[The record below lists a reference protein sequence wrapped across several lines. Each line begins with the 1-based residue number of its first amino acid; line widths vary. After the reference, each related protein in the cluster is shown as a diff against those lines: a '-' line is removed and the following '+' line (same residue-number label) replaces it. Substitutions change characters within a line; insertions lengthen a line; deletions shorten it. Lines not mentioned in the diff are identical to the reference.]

1 MQTCSTSSEGGEYY
15 WLICQVGSPAPS
27 SAGEKQQTK
36 TLDAESYNLK
46 EVQKRSLSIRRR
58 QMSSLKAATVVGYL
72 ECREKSPDN
81 IWCTGRFC
89 WSRIKTRQKVVGVVV
104 FGEIRE
110 YFDGNRILVDVI
122 SVDEQFHLAL
132 SSCGKIYVHS
142 EKAAVYGG
150 VVGGTA
156 VLSRCVILVYHRE
169 TRMSSVYD
177 RFWKIFF
184 IYFFLWGRKGHPDA
198 TICLVMS
205 AAG

>member
-1 MQTCSTSSEGGEYY
+1 M
-15 WLICQVGSPAPS
+15 LNFVVGRGVLLANSPSWFSRPLFRRD
-27 SAGEKQQTK
+27 KQQTK

-81 IWCTGRFC
+81 IWYTGRFC

-122 SVDEQFHLAL
+122 SINEQFHLAL
-132 SSCGKIYVHS
+132 SSCGEIYVHP
-142 EKAAVYGG
+142 ERAAVYGG

-177 RFWKIFF
+177 RFWKIFLF
-184 IYFFLWGRKGHPDA
+184 IFFLWERQGYPDA
-198 TICLVMS
+198 AVCLVMS

>member
-1 MQTCSTSSEGGEYY
+1 
-15 WLICQVGSPAPS
+15 
-27 SAGEKQQTK
+27 
-36 TLDAESYNLK
+36 
-46 EVQKRSLSIRRR
+46 
-58 QMSSLKAATVVGYL
+58 MSSLRAATVVGYL

-81 IWCTGRFC
+81 IWYTGRFC

-122 SVDEQFHLAL
+122 SINEQFHLAL
-132 SSCGKIYVHS
+132 SSCGEIYVHP
-142 EKAAVYGG
+142 ERAAVYDG

-177 RFWKIFF
+177 RFLENFLFIFF
-184 IYFFLWGRKGHPDA
+184 FGEGRDVLMVVNIRRRMKG
-198 TICLVMS
+198 
-205 AAG
+205 GRR

>member
-1 MQTCSTSSEGGEYY
+1 MQTCSTSLQGGEYY
-15 WLICQVGSPAPS
+15 WLIRQVGSLAPF

-58 QMSSLKAATVVGYL
+58 QMSSLRAATVVGYL

-81 IWCTGRFC
+81 IWYTGRFC

-110 YFDGNRILVDVI
+110 QLDGNRILVDVI
-122 SVDEQFHLAL
+122 SIKEQFHLAL
-132 SSCGKIYVHS
+132 SSCGEIYVHP
-142 EKAAVYGG
+142 ERAAVYGG

-156 VLSRCVILVYHRE
+156 VLSRCVILVYHRG
-169 TRMSSVYD
+169 D
-177 RFWKIFF
+177 
-184 IYFFLWGRKGHPDA
+184 
-198 TICLVMS
+198 
-205 AAG
+205 

>member
-1 MQTCSTSSEGGEYY
+1 
-15 WLICQVGSPAPS
+15 
-27 SAGEKQQTK
+27 
-36 TLDAESYNLK
+36 
-46 EVQKRSLSIRRR
+46 
-58 QMSSLKAATVVGYL
+58 MSSLKAATVVGYL

-81 IWCTGRFC
+81 IWYTGRFC

-122 SVDEQFHLAL
+122 SINEQFHLTL
-132 SSCGKIYVHS
+132 SSCGEIYVHP
-142 EKAAVYGG
+142 EKAAACGG

-177 RFWKIFF
+177 NFLENFF
-184 IYFFLWGRKGHPDA
+184 IYFFLWGRKGYPDA
-198 TICLVMS
+198 AVCLVIS